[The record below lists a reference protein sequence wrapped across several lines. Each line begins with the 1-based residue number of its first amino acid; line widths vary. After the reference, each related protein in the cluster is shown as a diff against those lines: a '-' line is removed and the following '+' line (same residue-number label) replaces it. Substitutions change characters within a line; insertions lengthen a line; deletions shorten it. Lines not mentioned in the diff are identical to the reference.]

1 MRVNLKILITGSQ
14 GFIGKNLI
22 IRLKEMGVHD
32 ILTYNRTDNPDVLPT
47 LIEQSDA
54 IVHLA
59 GEMRPAN
66 DNDLFTANVGL
77 TQKICAIIKN
87 SNKKKMLLLA
97 SSIQAAQ
104 DNPYGFSKSQAER
117 EVINLSH
124 ETGNPVIV
132 YRLPHVFG
140 KWCKPNYNSVIAT
153 FCHNI
158 ARGIPIKINDP
169 DAIIRPVYI
178 DDVVSEFIK
187 AINNWA
193 DGFSWGNVA
202 PEYEI
207 TIGELAHQIM
217 GFKKSRDILI
227 SDRTGVGLTRALYSS
242 YMSYL
247 ASDDFSYDIPMHR
260 DGRGLFVEILKTMD
274 TGQFSYFSALPG
286 VTRGGH
292 YHHTKTEKFL
302 VVSGKARFGFRNI
315 INNECV
321 EIFTSSDMPK
331 VVETIPG
338 WAHDITNVG
347 ENEMVVLLWANEIY
361 DPNHPDTIVCK
372 V

>member
-1 MRVNLKILITGSQ
+1 MVSDLKILITGSR
-14 GFIGKNLI
+14 GFIGKNLTA
-22 IRLKEMGVHD
+22 RLNEMGVHD
-32 ILTYNRTDNPDVLPT
+32 VLTYNRDDNPDVLPT

-59 GEMRPAN
+59 GEMRPV
-66 DNDLFTANVGL
+66 DNNELFTANVGL
-77 TQKICAIIKN
+77 TEKICTIIKN

-97 SSIQAAQ
+97 SSIQAEQ
-104 DNPYGFSKSQAER
+104 DNPYGLSKSQAEQV
-117 EVINLSH
+117 VIELSN
-124 ETGNPVIV
+124 ETGNPVVV

-153 FCHNI
+153 FCFNI
-158 ARGIPIKINDP
+158 SRGIPIKINDP
-169 DAIIRPVYI
+169 DAIIKPVYI
-178 DDVVSEFIK
+178 DDVVSEFIR
-187 AINNWA
+187 AINNSI
-193 DGFSWGNVA
+193 DGFSRGKVS

-207 TIGELAHQIM
+207 TIGELAHQIN
-217 GFKKSRDILI
+217 GFKNSRDILI
-227 SDRTGVGLTRALYSS
+227 SGRTGVGLTRALYSS

-247 ASDDFSYDIPMHR
+247 APDNFSYGIPVYR
-260 DGRGLFVEILKTMD
+260 DARGSFVEILKTID
-274 TGQFSYFSALPG
+274 TGQFSYFTALPG
-286 VTRGGH
+286 VTRGSH

-315 INNECV
+315 IDNECV
-321 EIFTSSDMPK
+321 EIFTSGDIPK

-347 ENEMVVLLWANEIY
+347 ENDMVVILWANEIY
-361 DPNHPDTIVCK
+361 DQNHPDTIACK

>member
-1 MRVNLKILITGSQ
+1 MVSDLKILITGSR

-22 IRLKEMGVHD
+22 VRLNEMGVND
-32 ILTYNRTDNPDVLPT
+32 VLTYNRGDNPDVLPS

-59 GEMRPAN
+59 GEMRPV
-66 DNDLFTANVGL
+66 DNNELFTANVGL
-77 TQKICAIIKN
+77 TEKICTIIKN

-97 SSIQAAQ
+97 SSIQAEQ
-104 DNPYGFSKSQAER
+104 DNPYGLSKSQAEQV
-117 EVINLSH
+117 VIELSNQ
-124 ETGNPVIV
+124 TGNPVVV

-153 FCHNI
+153 FCFNI
-158 ARGIPIKINDP
+158 SRGIPIKINDP
-169 DAIIRPVYI
+169 DAIIKPVYI
-178 DDVVSEFIK
+178 DDVVSEFIW
-187 AINNWA
+187 AINNPI
-193 DGFSWGNVA
+193 DGFSRAKVS

-207 TIGELAHQIM
+207 TIGELAHQLN

-227 SDRTGVGLTRALYSS
+227 SGRTGVGLTRALYSS

-247 ASDDFSYDIPMHR
+247 APDKFSYVIPVYR
-260 DGRGLFVEILKTMD
+260 DARGLFVEILKTLD
-274 TGQFSYFSALPG
+274 SGQFSYFSALPG
-286 VTRGGH
+286 VTRGSH

-302 VVSGKARFGFRNI
+302 VVSGKARFRFRNI
-315 INNECV
+315 IDNECV
-321 EIFTSSDMPK
+321 EIFTSGDIPK
-331 VVETIPG
+331 IVETIPG

-347 ENEMVVLLWANEIY
+347 ENDMLAILWANEIY
-361 DPNHPDTIVCK
+361 DQNNPDTIACK

>member
-1 MRVNLKILITGSQ
+1 MRVSLKILITGSQ

-22 IRLKEMGVHD
+22 IRLKEADVHD
-32 ILTYNRTDNPDVLPT
+32 ILTYNRTDSPDVLPA

-66 DNDLFTANVGL
+66 DDDLFTANVGL
-77 TQKICAIIKN
+77 TQKICTIIKGSKN
-87 SNKKKMLLLA
+87 RKMLLFA

-104 DNPYGFSKSQAER
+104 DNPYGFSKSQAEI

-124 ETGNPVIV
+124 ETGNPAIV

-158 ARGIPIKINDP
+158 ARGIPIKVNDP

-178 DDVVSEFIK
+178 DDVISEFMG
-187 AINNWA
+187 AISNWA
-193 DGFSWGNVA
+193 DGFSWGRVA

-207 TIGELAHQIM
+207 TVGELAHQIM
-217 GFKKSRDILI
+217 GFKASRDTLN
-227 SDRTGVGLTRALYSS
+227 SDRTRVGLARALYST

-247 ASDDFSYDIPMHR
+247 PPDNFAYNIPVHSDT
-260 DGRGLFVEILKTMD
+260 RGIFVEILKILD
-274 TGQFSYFSALPG
+274 TGQLSYFSAPPG
-286 VTRGGH
+286 VARGGH

-302 VVSGKARFGFRNI
+302 VVSGKARFCFRNI

-321 EIFTSSDMPK
+321 EIFTSSEMPK

-347 ENEMVVLLWANEIY
+347 ENEMVVLIWANEIY
-361 DPNHPDTIVCK
+361 DPNDPDTIVCK